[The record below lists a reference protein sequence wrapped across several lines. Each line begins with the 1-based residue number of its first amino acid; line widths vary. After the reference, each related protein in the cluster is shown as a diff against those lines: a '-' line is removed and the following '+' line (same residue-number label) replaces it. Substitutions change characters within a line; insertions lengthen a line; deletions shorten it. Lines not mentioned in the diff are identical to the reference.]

1 MGALK
6 MARPKK
12 SEEGLTEP
20 FMFRLSKSEAL
31 VLLSKVAQSNMKSA
45 EFLRNCVLTNRTTVI
60 AMPQATLEKER
71 MQFLFN
77 KTSNNMNQ
85 IAHVMN
91 SANVSGK
98 ITDAHYQAALI
109 SLVNISKYLKS
120 ALNHVD

>member
-1 MGALK
+1 

-12 SEEGLTEP
+12 SEQGLTEA
-20 FMFRLSKSEAL
+20 FAFRLSASEAD
-31 VLLSKVAQSNMKSA
+31 VLRSKIAKSNMQSA
-45 EFLRNCVLTNRTTVI
+45 EFLRDCVLTNRTTVI
-60 AMPQATLEKER
+60 ARPLATLEKTR

-85 IAHVMN
+85 IAHVLN

-98 ITDAHYQAALI
+98 LSDAHYQETLL
-109 SLVNISKYLKS
+109 SLANIAKYLKS